1 MKACLLQV
9 TQPPSGDTFTGPK
22 ILFARPSNTLQT
34 KADISSIRETS
45 LKKYFSSPISHFEKI
60 FTAVTRSIKRLNHAR

>member
-9 TQPPSGDTFTGPK
+9 TQPPSGDTFTRPK

-34 KADISSIRETS
+34 KADISTIRETS
-45 LKKYFSSPISHFEKI
+45 LKNIFQAQYLILKKFS
-60 FTAVTRSIKRLNHAR
+60 LQ